1 MSQELDFSVIKDFY
15 HISPEGA
22 DKPIFELPAS
32 GLTKAASARGAL
44 DEMGRLWKAVG
55 MDLPT
60 SFTGITL
67 FNLTVMNVFFSASHN
82 VFLRLPLNAL
92 TFQLEWHHDHA
103 HSGYKLQAL
112 EQVCLPV
119 DEQERKEILIR
130 EWTAL
135 FQETVIPAVNGI
147 SAAGG
152 FKPDMIWNQFGGGMH
167 GVIAYVRQAFDI
179 PGLADR
185 LDAEFAV
192 IEGLPAEVFQRKR
205 NPFLHKP
212 RFIDNPWDPSGNP
225 QMLRSSC
232 CMYDRRED
240 GAKCYNCPQ
249 MLPQE
254 RDERRKQVLD
264 ELAEAHS

>member
-22 DKPIFELPAS
+22 DEPYYELLAS
-32 GLTKAASARGAL
+32 GLTDAAAAAEAL
-44 DEMGRLWKAVG
+44 EQMGRLWKAVG
-55 MDLPT
+55 MELPT

-82 VFLRLPLNAL
+82 VFLRVSLNDM
-92 TFQLEWHHDHA
+92 TFQLEQHDDHA
-103 HSGYKLQAL
+103 HYGFKLHAL
-112 EQVCLPV
+112 EPVALPS
-119 DEQERKEILIR
+119 DEMERTELLVR

-135 FQETVIPAVNGI
+135 FQETILPAVNGI
-147 SAAGG
+147 AAAGG
-152 FKPDMIWNQFGGGMH
+152 LKPDLIWNQFGGGMH

-185 LDAEFAV
+185 MDAEFA
-192 IEGLPAEVFQRKR
+192 ILEGLPADVFQRRR

-212 RFIDNPWDPSGNP
+212 RYIDNPWDPDHP

-232 CMYDRRED
+232 CMYDRREN
-240 GAKCYNCPQ
+240 GSKCYNCPQ

-254 RDERRKQVLD
+254 RDERRKQVLE
-264 ELAEAHS
+264 ELAHAHS